1 MNKQFKLAPLAVAVA
16 SLCFASVSVANENG
30 HRGHH
35 GGEGAKI
42 SKNIHVSKY
51 VKYKGEV
58 KVKGTIKIDSL
69 GMAVID
75 DEQDSDDNLV
85 DSTALDNN
93 ATLDGNA
100 MRNAK
105 GNLGVNISAG
115 DNNVQGNSAALA
127 AADAS
132 FVFGSSDAEIF
143 VDQNADSN
151 DTMNLG
157 VVNSATFTGNA
168 MRNAKGNIGVNVTA
182 GNSNVQKNAFAAA
195 VASGSMGE
203 ATVAVDQETENN
215 ITSNLPLD
223 EIVTTTT
230 SVSISGGMRGAYRGV
245 GAGVYEGSESGN
257 LAFREGG
264 RTSGRYSG
272 SGTGSYNGVN
282 GGTYSG
288 QSDQIGDVYPD
299 IWVNDENEF
308 GDDGQHEVHGNNVD
322 GIFGHMDLDTQT
334 EGGSDL
340 NDDGG
345 ALAFNESGDWSGRER
360 GSLRFREGG
369 STRGSY
375 SGSGRGSYNGSEEGE
390 LGFVEAGRQSLRGS
404 FTGEVVHNQRIYIR
418 PQNDAHLGD
427 NALRNAKG
435 NIGVNI
441 TAGTNNLQNNSMAI
455 SSLSAADD
463 LVPGGGNGGE

>member
-16 SLCFASVSVANENG
+16 SLCFASVSVASENG

-105 GNLGVNISAG
+105 GNIGVNISAG

-168 MRNAKGNIGVNVTA
+168 MRNAKGNIGVNVAA
-182 GNSNVQKNAFAAA
+182 GNSNVQKNAFAGA

-203 ATVAVDQETENN
+203 ATVAVNQETENN
-215 ITSNLPLD
+215 ITSNVPLD

-230 SVSISGGMRGAYRGV
+230 SVSIAGGMRGRYNGV
-245 GAGVYEGSESGN
+245 GAGVYEGSHDGNQTFRESG
-257 LAFREGG
+257 
-264 RTSGRYSG
+264 RTNSRYSG
-272 SGTGSYNGVN
+272 SGRGSYNGTTT
-282 GGTYSG
+282 GSYSG

-299 IWVNDENEF
+299 IWENSENDF
-308 GDDGQHEVHGNNVD
+308 GDDGQHEVHDHNVD

-340 NDDGG
+340 NGDGG
-345 ALAFNESGDWSGRER
+345 ALAFNESGEWSGRER
-360 GSLRFREGG
+360 GSMRYSERG
-369 STRGSY
+369 SSRGSY

-404 FTGEVVHNQRIYIR
+404 FTGEVVHNQRVYIR

-463 LVPGGGNGGE
+463 LVPGTGGE

>member
-16 SLCFASVSVANENG
+16 SLCFASISVASENG

-105 GNLGVNISAG
+105 GNIGVNISAG

-182 GNSNVQKNAFAAA
+182 GNSNVQKNAFAGA

-203 ATVAVDQETENN
+203 ATVAVNQEAENN
-215 ITSNLPLD
+215 ITSNIPLD

-230 SVSISGGMRGAYRGV
+230 SVSIAGGMSGGYIGV
-245 GAGVYEGSESGN
+245 GGGVYEGSNSGN

-264 RTSGRYSG
+264 RTSGRYTGGGSG
-272 SGTGSYNGVN
+272 SYSGST

-299 IWVNDENEF
+299 IWENSENDF
-308 GDDGQHEVHGNNVD
+308 DDGQHELHGNNVD

-340 NDDGG
+340 NGDGG
-345 ALAFNESGDWSGRER
+345 ALAFNESGNWSGSER
-360 GSLRFREGG
+360 GGMRFRENG

-390 LGFVEAGRQSLRGS
+390 LGFVEAGLQSLSGS
-404 FTGEVVHNQRIYIR
+404 FSGQVVHNQRIYIR
-418 PQNDAHLGD
+418 PKNDAHLGD
-427 NALRNAKG
+427 NALQSAKG

-441 TAGTNNLQNNSMAI
+441 TAGTNNLQNNSLAI
-455 SSLSAADD
+455 SSLSRADD
-463 LVPGGGNGGE
+463 LVPSGE